1 MDSKYQY
8 THGWFLGAEI
18 KTNLFNHLWK
28 DGQNNILEI
37 GSYEGLSSCW
47 FSDNLLNN
55 QYSTLTCVDSW
66 DLHDPITPLSNQTEA
81 RFFANLPKSA
91 HPGKCTIYK
100 TTSDDFFEKLAPV
113 ARYNLIYVD
122 GSHELFNIKRDIEN
136 SWKALAPGG
145 IMWMDDYLGGA
156 DQITMKKCMD
166 ATLAQFAG
174 QFDVIHQGY
183 QLAIRKRYF

>member
-1 MDSKYQY
+1 
-8 THGWFLGAEI
+8 
-18 KTNLFNHLWK
+18 
-28 DGQNNILEI
+28 
-37 GSYEGLSSCW
+37 
-47 FSDNLLNN
+47 LNN

-91 HPGKCTIYK
+91 HPKKCTIYK
-100 TTSDDFFEKLAPV
+100 TTSDDFFEKIAPV

-122 GSHELFNIKRDIEN
+122 GSHELPNIKRDIEN